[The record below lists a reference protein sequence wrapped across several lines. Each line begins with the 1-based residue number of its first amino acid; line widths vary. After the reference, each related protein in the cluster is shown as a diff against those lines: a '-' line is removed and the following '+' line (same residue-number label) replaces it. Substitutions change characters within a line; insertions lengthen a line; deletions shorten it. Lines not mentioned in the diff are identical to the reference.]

1 MKKSINY
8 FIFFLLLFLFAASFR
23 FNANGNKSP
32 KLVVGIVVDQMAY
45 DFVPRYWN
53 KYSEDGFKRLINGGF
68 FCKNTKLVH
77 FPSYTAVGHSGIY
90 TGSVPS
96 IHGIA
101 GNDWYDSEK
110 NKLYYCTDDETCSP
124 VGSTSKEG
132 NMSPANLLS
141 TTITDELI
149 NSDKNSKVIAVS
161 LKDRA
166 SIFPAG
172 HKGTAYWYDVANKKF
187 ITSSYYMKNL
197 PEWVNNFNEKSL
209 PDFYLSKD
217 WNTLLPIGQYTEST
231 EDDSPYEEKYKGE
244 EKPVFPHKLPE
255 LKEKNKQLLRTSPF
269 GNSFIKDFAVDA
281 VKNENLGNN
290 DATDFLC
297 VSFSSTDFVG
307 HKFGPNSTEVE
318 DTYLRV
324 DRDISELLEYL
335 DNSIGRDNYLVFLTA
350 DHGVCSNPGYLKS
363 KGFQAGTFFTK
374 AILDSLNTVLKNKFN
389 SDSLALYFF
398 NQQVFLNKPL
408 AVRKKIDMDEIINFT
423 ADYVR
428 NNIEG
433 VEKVY
438 TVSDLKNK
446 NITDDYIGFFR
457 NGLYEKRCGDVFVNF
472 KKYRIEDRVKGAEH
486 GGPYDYDIHIPLIW
500 YGYGIPKGETDRDVY
515 MTDIAPTLSKLLNIG
530 VPNGCIGKPIKE
542 IIKE

>member
-8 FIFFLLLFLFAASFR
+8 FILFLLLFLFAASFR
-23 FNANGNKSP
+23 FSANGNKSP
-32 KLVVGIVVDQMAY
+32 KLVVGIVVDQMTY
-45 DFVPRYWN
+45 DFIPRYWN
-53 KYSEDGFKRLINGGF
+53 KYSEGGFKRLINNGF
-68 FCKNTKLVH
+68 FCRNTTLVH

-101 GNDWYDSEK
+101 GNDWYDREK
-110 NKLYYCTDDETCSP
+110 NKLCYCTDDETVSP
-124 VGSTSKEG
+124 VGTTSKEG
-132 NMSPANLLS
+132 YMSPANLLS

-172 HKGTAYWYDVANKKF
+172 HKGTAYWYDVADKKF
-187 ITSSYYMKNL
+187 ISSSYYMKNL
-197 PEWVNNFNEKSL
+197 PEWVNNFNDKAL
-209 PDFYLSKD
+209 PDYFLSNN
-217 WNTLLPIGQYTEST
+217 WNTLLQIEQYTEST

-244 EKPVFPHKLPE
+244 DKPVFPHKLPE
-255 LKEKNKQLLRTSPF
+255 LKEKNKQLIRTSPF
-269 GNSFIKDFAVDA
+269 GNSLIKDFAIDA
-281 VKNENLGNN
+281 VRNENLGNN
-290 DATDFLC
+290 GAVDFLC

-307 HKFGPNSTEVE
+307 HKFGPNSIEVE

-335 DNSIGRDNYLVFLTA
+335 DSSVGKDNYLVFLTA
-350 DHGVCSNPGYLKS
+350 DHGVCSNPGYLKN
-363 KGFQAGTFFTK
+363 KGLPAGTFFTK
-374 AILDSLNTVLKNKFN
+374 AILDSLNSALKMKFN
-389 SDSLALYFF
+389 SDSLALHFF
-398 NQQVFLNKPL
+398 NQQVFLNRPL
-408 AVRKKIDMDEIINFT
+408 IERKKIDSNEIINFT
-423 ADYVR
+423 AEYIR

-446 NITDDYIGFFR
+446 NITDEYIGFFR
-457 NGLYEKRCGDVFVNF
+457 NGFYEKRCGDVFVNF
-472 KKYRIEDRVKGAEH
+472 KKYWIEDRVKGAEH
-486 GGPYDYDIHIPLIW
+486 GGPYLYDIHIPLIW
-500 YGYGIPKGETDRDVY
+500 YGCGIPKGETDRDVY

-542 IIKE
+542 IIKQ